1 MQIVDQVVPGEDPI
15 PTEEDAY
22 LFVVFDGGD
31 TSVAEIRLKEGLA
44 NANFEI
50 LKSRSMIF
58 AIFIN
63 L

>member
-22 LFVVFDGGD
+22 LLVVFDGGD

-44 NANFEI
+44 NANFEN
-50 LKSRSMIF
+50 LKSRSMI
-58 AIFIN
+58 
-63 L
+63 